1 MPDIREDQH
10 PKLWSLLFGPEQK
23 KRLEAVDLLAAIDV
37 EWPVAWLSLL
47 VADADPAVSRAA
59 FQAIRG
65 RGPQALPLLS
75 VQRLSPLPKVR
86 QSVAR
91 LYGEFGDLYDLHDV
105 LPALFDP
112 AVDVREEG
120 RKSTEAILNR
130 SLSRGDPRSETELPL
145 EESMRLFAALAAVP
159 QLNVRSV
166 VVSCF
171 LTLSVNRPQ
180 TFWELMPQIEQ
191 KARSAIEHELL
202 THPSPER
209 IALLYHGLVASDSG
223 IADRAVVLIER
234 LLNKDT
240 IGDHVES
247 LARLA
252 PSDRKTALKLLSAKG
267 LVGSLFEY
275 FPWIRRNLR
284 LNFLQLFQDE
294 IGEKYS
300 KYLGDLLGEANPH
313 LVPTLIDNFLTFG
326 EALPQQRLKGLLE
339 NPSPVVQRAAIRYLH
354 LRGRQNSV
362 QHLIPLASSDD
373 PQTAR
378 AAVKA
383 VSRISRDYL
392 IDHFASLS
400 DDQRRKMTQTLARVD
415 PNFVDGITEVLIGLD
430 EEDRIHL
437 TSILSELG
445 DHSEAQKALGELMD
459 DPSDR
464 IRATAVRGLAQMDV
478 SSHDSDQI
486 DRLLADPD
494 PRVRANA
501 IECLPLAE
509 KMKRRDRIELAARSE
524 SPRERANAVVALAA
538 MGSEEYE
545 LALMKML
552 RHPDSWMRSSGL
564 WALSQVD
571 LPHLLFKALEL
582 CSDSE
587 PHVRVHALR
596 AIGKKGNREIA
607 RHLSPWLSDPYSQV
621 REAAQKAIEKQM
633 GLNYQ
638 V

>member
-10 PKLWSLLFGPEQK
+10 PKLWSLLFAAEQK
-23 KRLEAVDLLAAIDV
+23 KRLEAVELVAAIDV

-47 VADADPAVSRAA
+47 IADSDSAISRAA
-59 FQAIRG
+59 YQAIRN
-65 RGPQALPLLS
+65 RGPQVLPLLS

-91 LYGEFGDLYDLHDV
+91 LFGEFGDLPDIQEV

-130 SLSRGDPRSETELPL
+130 ALSPKNLREDDGLPL

-159 QLNVRSV
+159 HLNVRSV

-171 LTLSVNRPQ
+171 LTLAVNRPQ
-180 TFWELMPQIEQ
+180 IFWELMPQIES

-209 IALLYHGLVASDSG
+209 IALLYYGLVASDSG

-234 LLNKDT
+234 VLNKDN
-240 IGDHVES
+240 IVDHVES
-247 LARLA
+247 LIRLS
-252 PSDRKTALKLLSAKG
+252 PSDQRTALKLLSSKG

-300 KYLGDLLGEANPH
+300 KYLIDLLEEANPH
-313 LVPTLIDNFLTFG
+313 LVPTLIDDFLTF
-326 EALPQQRLKGLLE
+326 EETLSQSRLKGLLE
-339 NPSPVVQRAAIRYLH
+339 NPSPIVQRSAIRYLH

-362 QHLIPLASSDD
+362 QHLLPLAGADD

-378 AAVKA
+378 AAIKA

-392 IDHFASLS
+392 IDHFSSLS

-415 PNFVDGITEVLIGLD
+415 PGFVDGVTEVLIGLD

-445 DHSEAQKALGELMD
+445 DHAEAQKALAELLD

-464 IRATAVRGLAQMDV
+464 IRATATRGLSQMDI
-478 SSHDSDQI
+478 SSLDSDQI
-486 DRLLADPD
+486 DRLLADSD
-494 PRVRANA
+494 ARVRANA
-501 IECLPLAE
+501 IECLPLSE
-509 KMKRRDRIELAARSE
+509 KIKRRDRIELAARSE
-524 SPRERANAVVALAA
+524 SPRERGNAVVALAA
-538 MGSEEYE
+538 MGDQEFEI
-545 LALMKML
+545 ALMKML

-564 WALSQVD
+564 WALSNVD
-571 LPHLLFKALEL
+571 VPHLMFKALEL